1 MSIKDNGIGMSEA
14 EIIDNLGTIARSGTK
29 KFLETLSGDSAKD
42 AQLIGQFGVGFY
54 SAFIVADKVTV
65 LTKRS
70 DAPAVR
76 WESDGE
82 GQYEIQAA
90 DKTDRGTEVILHLR
104 DEDKEFLEPARLRQ
118 LVRKYSDHLSIPIV
132 LKTGDT
138 EETLNQAK
146 AFWTRP
152 KSELKDEDY
161 QAFYKHI
168 SHDTEDARVWAHN
181 KVEGNIEY
189 TSLLYL
195 PKRAPFDLFEREQKG
210 GIQLYVKRVF
220 IMDKAAELL
229 PPYLRFM
236 RGLVDSSDLPLNV
249 SRELLQNNRT
259 VEKIKAALVKRTLDL
274 LEDLAANKPAEYA
287 EFWKT
292 FGTVLKEGIID
303 DPANKIRIAKLLR
316 FNSTAESGDAP
327 NVTLEAYV
335 SRMKADQKAI
345 YYLTADTLAAAR
357 NSPHLEGFRAKG
369 MEVLL
374 LTDRIDEWVAGHLHE
389 FEGKTL
395 ANVASAAADVA
406 SAIETPEKAAA
417 ETRLQRHA
425 GSRLAKALAGKIAKA
440 QVSARLTDSPAV
452 LIAGEFGLSLRMG
465 RILKQ
470 AGQNNPFATLPILE
484 LNPKHPL
491 AQRLKDTA
499 DEAAFA
505 DLAHVLYDQAM
516 LAEGGELDDPASFRA
531 AREPADRGRA
541 FRAAENY
548 SELSMLT
555 PQWAAND
562 GAMAA
567 GGTPDV
573 DDAPLLDAYSGAVIG
588 ALERVAPAVTFIEVA
603 GPSRG
608 RAHAAGARSKPA
620 VRVFSSRPTATCSP
634 TVMWSMAPTRSPC
647 VSMTIRDFT
656 PISWAMTRIRTWRCC
671 ASDTRARCRT
681 RSSAILHA

>member
-1 MSIKDNGIGMSEA
+1 MTPEIKEFQAETKQVLRLVIHSLYSHKEIFLRELVSNASDACEKLRFEAIANPELLGGDSLSITLTPDSPAGTLSIKDNGIGMSKE
-14 EIIDNLGTIARSGTK
+14 EVIDNLGTIARSGTK

-65 LTKRS
+65 LSKRG
-70 DAPAVR
+70 DAPGVR

-82 GQYEIQAA
+82 GQYQIEDS
-90 DKTDRGTEVILHLR
+90 DKADRGTEVILHLR
-104 DEDKEFLEPARLRQ
+104 DEDKEFLEPSRLRQ
-118 LVRKYSDHLSIPIV
+118 LVRKYSDHLSTPIV
-132 LKTGDT
+132 LKADDK
-138 EETLNQAK
+138 EETVNQAK

-152 KSELKDEDY
+152 KAELKDEDY

-168 SHDTEDARVWAHN
+168 SHDSEDARLWSHN

-195 PKRAPFDLFEREQKG
+195 PKRAPFDLYEREQKG

-259 VEKIKAALVKRTLDL
+259 VEKIKAALVKRSLDM
-274 LEDLAANKPAEYA
+274 LEDLAANKPQEYA
-287 EFWKT
+287 EFWQT
-292 FGTVLKEGIID
+292 FGMVLKEGIID
-303 DPANKIRIAKLLR
+303 DQANKIRIAKLLR
-316 FNSTAESGDAP
+316 FNSSAEGGDAP
-327 NVTLEAYV
+327 AVTLEAYV
-335 SRMKADQKAI
+335 SRMKAEQKAI
-345 YYLTADTLAAAR
+345 YYLTADSLAAAR

-374 LTDRIDEWVAGHLHE
+374 LTDRIDEWVAAHLHE

-406 SAIETPEKAAA
+406 SAIETPDKAAA
-417 ETRLQRHA
+417 ESTFKDTLERL
-425 GSRLAKALAGKIAKA
+425 GKSLLGKIASA

-452 LIAGEFGLSLRMG
+452 LVAGEFGMSLRMG

-470 AGQNNPFATLPILE
+470 AGQTNPFATLPILE
-484 LNPKHPL
+484 VNPKHPL
-491 AQRLKDTA
+491 IERLKDTN

-516 LAEGGELDDPASFRA
+516 LAEGGELDDPAIFVR
-531 AREPADRGRA
+531 RVNRLIVEG
-541 FRAAENY
+541 
-548 SELSMLT
+548 LSAQ
-555 PQWAAND
+555 PK
-562 GAMAA
+562 
-567 GGTPDV
+567 
-573 DDAPLLDAYSGAVIG
+573 I
-588 ALERVAPAVTFIEVA
+588 
-603 GPSRG
+603 
-608 RAHAAGARSKPA
+608 
-620 VRVFSSRPTATCSP
+620 
-634 TVMWSMAPTRSPC
+634 
-647 VSMTIRDFT
+647 
-656 PISWAMTRIRTWRCC
+656 
-671 ASDTRARCRT
+671 
-681 RSSAILHA
+681 ILS

>member
-1 MSIKDNGIGMSEA
+1 MTTETEPAAAQKPQIKEFQAETKQVLRLVIHSLYSHKEIFLRELISNASDACEKLRFEAIATPELLGSDALSITLTPDTDAGTLSIKDNGIGMSEA

-70 DAPAVR
+70 DSPGVR

-132 LKTGDT
+132 LKTGET
-138 EETLNQAK
+138 QETLNQAK

-168 SHDTEDARVWAHN
+168 SHDTEDARIWAHN
-181 KVEGNIEY
+181 RVEGNIEY

-195 PKRAPFDLFEREQKG
+195 PKHAPFDLYDREQKG

-274 LEDLAANKPAEYA
+274 LEDLAANKPEEYT

-303 DPANKIRIAKLLR
+303 DPANKVRIAKLLR
-316 FNSTAESGDAP
+316 FHSTAESGDAP
-327 NVTLEAYV
+327 NVTLDAYV

-389 FEGKTL
+389 FEGKPL

-417 ETRLQRHA
+417 ESAFKDTLDRL
-425 GSRLAKALAGKIAKA
+425 GKSLAGKIASA

-470 AGQNNPFATLPILE
+470 AGQNNPFAALPILE

-491 AQRLKDTA
+491 VLRLKDTS
-499 DEAAFA
+499 DQEAFA

-516 LAEGGELDDPASFRA
+516 LAEGGELEDPAGFVRRVNKLIVEGLA
-531 AREPADRGRA
+531 AQPKII
-541 FRAAENY
+541 
-548 SELSMLT
+548 LS
-555 PQWAAND
+555 
-562 GAMAA
+562 
-567 GGTPDV
+567 
-573 DDAPLLDAYSGAVIG
+573 
-588 ALERVAPAVTFIEVA
+588 
-603 GPSRG
+603 
-608 RAHAAGARSKPA
+608 
-620 VRVFSSRPTATCSP
+620 
-634 TVMWSMAPTRSPC
+634 
-647 VSMTIRDFT
+647 
-656 PISWAMTRIRTWRCC
+656 
-671 ASDTRARCRT
+671 
-681 RSSAILHA
+681 

>member
-1 MSIKDNGIGMSEA
+1 MTTETQPQTKEFQAETKQVLRLVIHSLYSHKEIFLRELISNASDACEKLRFEALAKPDLLGSDALSVTLIPDSAAGTLCVKDNGIGMSEA
-14 EIIDNLGTIARSGTK
+14 EVIDNLGTIARSGTK

-70 DAPAVR
+70 DSPAVR
-76 WESDGE
+76 WDSDGE
-82 GQYEIQAA
+82 GQYQIQSDA
-90 DKTDRGTEVILHLR
+90 KSDRGSEVILHLR

-132 LKTGDT
+132 LKTGDS
-138 EETLNQAK
+138 EETVNQAK

-152 KSELKDEDY
+152 KSELSDEDY
-161 QAFYKHI
+161 QAFYKHLT
-168 SHDTEDARVWAHN
+168 HDLEPARLWAHN
-181 KVEGNIEY
+181 KVEGGIEY

-236 RGLVDSSDLPLNV
+236 RGLVDTADLPLNV

-259 VEKIKAALVKRTLDL
+259 VEKIKSALVKRSLDL
-274 LEDLAANKPAEYA
+274 LEDLAANKPEEYA

-292 FGTVLKEGIID
+292 FGTVLKEGIIED
-303 DPANKIRIAKLLR
+303 AGQKERIAKLLR
-316 FNSTAESGDAP
+316 FHSTAASGDAP
-327 NVTLEAYV
+327 EVTLAQYV
-335 SRMKADQKAI
+335 SRMQADQKAI

-357 NSPHLEGFRAKG
+357 NSPHLEAFRAKG

-374 LTDRIDEWVAGHLHE
+374 LIDRIDEWVAGHLHE
-389 FEGKTL
+389 FEGKPL
-395 ANVASAAADVA
+395 ANVASSAADVA

-417 ETRLQRHA
+417 ESAFKDTAERL
-425 GSRLAKALAGKIAKA
+425 GKVLSGKIASA

-452 LIAGEFGLSLRMG
+452 LVAGEFGVSLRMG

-470 AGQNNPFATLPILE
+470 AGQNNPFATLPVLE

-491 AQRLKDTA
+491 VERLRETA
-499 DEAAFA
+499 DESAFA

-516 LAEGGELDDPASFRA
+516 LAEGGELDDPAIFVR
-531 AREPADRGRA
+531 RVNRLIV
-541 FRAAENY
+541 ENLATQ
-548 SELSMLT
+548 SKIILS
-555 PQWAAND
+555 
-562 GAMAA
+562 
-567 GGTPDV
+567 
-573 DDAPLLDAYSGAVIG
+573 
-588 ALERVAPAVTFIEVA
+588 
-603 GPSRG
+603 
-608 RAHAAGARSKPA
+608 
-620 VRVFSSRPTATCSP
+620 
-634 TVMWSMAPTRSPC
+634 
-647 VSMTIRDFT
+647 
-656 PISWAMTRIRTWRCC
+656 
-671 ASDTRARCRT
+671 
-681 RSSAILHA
+681 

>member
-1 MSIKDNGIGMSEA
+1 MTTETQPIAETAPQIKEFQAETKQVLRLVIHSLYSHKEIFLRELISNSSDALEKLRFEAIGKPDLLGADSLSVTLSPDSAAKTLSIKDNGIGMSEA
-14 EIIDNLGTIARSGTK
+14 EVIDNLGTIARSGTK

-65 LTKRS
+65 LSKRS

-76 WESDGE
+76 WDSDGE
-82 GQYEIQAA
+82 GQYQIQVS
-90 DKTDRGTEVILHLR
+90 DKADRGTEVILHLR
-104 DEDKEFLEPARLRQ
+104 DEDKEFLEPTRLRQ
-118 LVRKYSDHLSIPIV
+118 LVRKYSDHLSIPVI
-132 LKTGDT
+132 LKTGETD
-138 EETLNQAK
+138 ETLNQAK

-152 KSELKDEDY
+152 KPELRDEDY
-161 QAFYKHI
+161 QAFYKHLT
-168 SHDTEDARVWAHN
+168 HDTEDARVWAHN

-210 GIQLYVKRVF
+210 GIHLYVKRVF

-259 VEKIKAALVKRTLDL
+259 VEKIKSALVKRSLDL
-274 LEDLAANKPAEYA
+274 LEDLAAHKPQEYA

-292 FGTVLKEGIID
+292 FGAVLKEGIID
-303 DPANKIRIAKLLR
+303 DPGQKARIAKLLR
-316 FNSTAESGDAP
+316 FNSSADLPGAAAP
-327 NVTLEAYV
+327 GAAAPDVTLEAYV
-335 SRMKADQKAI
+335 SRMPADQKAI
-345 YYLTADTLAAAR
+345 YYLTADSLTAAR

-374 LTDRIDEWVAGHLHE
+374 LTDRIDEWVAAHLHE

-395 ANVASAAADVA
+395 ANVASSAADVA

-417 ETRLQRHA
+417 ESAFKDTLDRL
-425 GSRLAKALAGKIAKA
+425 GKSLPGKIASA

-452 LIAGEFGLSLRMG
+452 LVAGEFGMSLRMG

-484 LNPKHPL
+484 VNPKHPL
-491 AQRLKDTA
+491 VERLKQTQDDA
-499 DEAAFA
+499 SFS

-516 LAEGGELDDPASFRA
+516 LSEGGELDDPAIFVRRVNRLIVEGLA
-531 AREPADRGRA
+531 AQPKII
-541 FRAAENY
+541 
-548 SELSMLT
+548 LS
-555 PQWAAND
+555 
-562 GAMAA
+562 
-567 GGTPDV
+567 
-573 DDAPLLDAYSGAVIG
+573 
-588 ALERVAPAVTFIEVA
+588 
-603 GPSRG
+603 
-608 RAHAAGARSKPA
+608 
-620 VRVFSSRPTATCSP
+620 
-634 TVMWSMAPTRSPC
+634 
-647 VSMTIRDFT
+647 
-656 PISWAMTRIRTWRCC
+656 
-671 ASDTRARCRT
+671 
-681 RSSAILHA
+681 

>member
-1 MSIKDNGIGMSEA
+1 MTTETEANPTAASKPQIKEFQAETKQVLRLVIHSLYSHKEIFLRELVSNASDACEKLRFEAIAKPDLMGSDSLSITLTPDSAAQTLSIKDNGIGMSEA
-14 EIIDNLGTIARSGTK
+14 EIIDNLGTIARSGTR

-65 LTKRS
+65 LTKRTDS
-70 DAPAVR
+70 PGVR

-82 GQYEIQAA
+82 GQYEIQGS
-90 DKTDRGTEVILHLR
+90 DKSDRGTEVILHLR
-104 DEDKEFLEPARLRQ
+104 DEDKEFLEPGRLRQ

-132 LKTGDT
+132 LKTDEK

-161 QAFYKHI
+161 QAFYKHLT
-168 SHDTEDARVWAHN
+168 HDSEDARVWAHN

-210 GIQLYVKRVF
+210 GIHLYVKRVF

-259 VEKIKAALVKRTLDL
+259 VEKIKSALVKRSLDM
-274 LEDLAANKPAEYA
+274 LEDLAANKPQEYA

-292 FGTVLKEGIID
+292 FGVVLKEGIID
-303 DPANKIRIAKLLR
+303 DPAQKTRIAKLLR
-316 FNSTAESGDAP
+316 FHSTADTSDEP
-327 NVTLEAYV
+327 EVTLEAYV
-335 SRMKADQKAI
+335 SRMKADQKSI
-345 YYLTADTLAAAR
+345 YYLTADSLSAAR

-374 LTDRIDEWVAGHLHE
+374 LTDRIDEWVAAHLHE

-395 ANVASAAADVA
+395 ANVASSAADVA

-417 ETRLQRHA
+417 ETAFKDTLERL
-425 GSRLAKALAGKIAKA
+425 GKALLGKIASA

-452 LIAGEFGLSLRMG
+452 LVAGEYGMSLRMG

-484 LNPKHPL
+484 VNAKHPL
-491 AQRLKDTA
+491 VERLKATA
-499 DEAAFA
+499 DDESFS

-516 LAEGGELDDPASFRA
+516 LAEGGELDDPAVFVRRVNRLIVEGMSA
-531 AREPADRGRA
+531 QPKII
-541 FRAAENY
+541 
-548 SELSMLT
+548 LS
-555 PQWAAND
+555 
-562 GAMAA
+562 
-567 GGTPDV
+567 
-573 DDAPLLDAYSGAVIG
+573 
-588 ALERVAPAVTFIEVA
+588 
-603 GPSRG
+603 
-608 RAHAAGARSKPA
+608 
-620 VRVFSSRPTATCSP
+620 
-634 TVMWSMAPTRSPC
+634 
-647 VSMTIRDFT
+647 
-656 PISWAMTRIRTWRCC
+656 
-671 ASDTRARCRT
+671 
-681 RSSAILHA
+681 

>member
-1 MSIKDNGIGMSEA
+1 MTTETQPQIKEFQAETKQVLRLVIHSLYSHKEIFLRELISNASDACEKLRFEAIANPGLMGADELSVTLIPDAAAGTLTVKDNDIGMNQDEV
-14 EIIDNLGTIARSGTK
+14 IDNLGTIARSGTK
-29 KFLETLSGDSAKD
+29 KFLEGLSGDSAKD

-54 SAFIVADKVTV
+54 SAFIVADRVTV
-65 LTKRS
+65 LSKRA
-70 DAPAVR
+70 DAPGVR
-76 WESDGE
+76 WDSDGE
-82 GQYEIQAA
+82 GTYEIRPD
-90 DKTDRGTEVILHLR
+90 DKADRGTEVIMHLR
-104 DEDKEFLEPARLRQ
+104 EEDKEFLEPSRLKQ
-118 LVRKYSDHLSIPIV
+118 LVRKYSDHLGIPIV
-132 LKTGDT
+132 LKTGDA

-152 KSELKDEDY
+152 KSELTDEDY

-168 SHDTEDARVWAHN
+168 THDSEGARLWAHN

-210 GIQLYVKRVF
+210 GVQLYVKRVF

-236 RGLVDSSDLPLNV
+236 RGLVDTADLPLNV

-259 VEKIKAALVKRTLDL
+259 VEKIKSALVKRSLDL
-274 LEDLAANKPAEYA
+274 LEDLAAKPAEYA

-303 DPANKIRIAKLLR
+303 DPANKVRIAKLLR
-316 FNSTAESGDAP
+316 FHSTAESGDAP
-327 NVTLEAYV
+327 NVTLDAYV

-389 FEGKTL
+389 FEGKPL
-395 ANVASAAADVA
+395 ASVASAAADVA

-417 ETRLQRHA
+417 ESAFKDTLDRL
-425 GSRLAKALAGKIAKA
+425 GKSLAGKIASA

-470 AGQNNPFATLPILE
+470 AGQNNPFAALPILE

-491 AQRLKDTA
+491 VLRLKDTS
-499 DEAAFA
+499 DQEAFA

-516 LAEGGELDDPASFRA
+516 LAEGGELEDPAAYLRRVNKLIVEGLA
-531 AREPADRGRA
+531 AQPKII
-541 FRAAENY
+541 
-548 SELSMLT
+548 LS
-555 PQWAAND
+555 
-562 GAMAA
+562 
-567 GGTPDV
+567 
-573 DDAPLLDAYSGAVIG
+573 
-588 ALERVAPAVTFIEVA
+588 
-603 GPSRG
+603 
-608 RAHAAGARSKPA
+608 
-620 VRVFSSRPTATCSP
+620 
-634 TVMWSMAPTRSPC
+634 
-647 VSMTIRDFT
+647 
-656 PISWAMTRIRTWRCC
+656 
-671 ASDTRARCRT
+671 
-681 RSSAILHA
+681 

>member
-1 MSIKDNGIGMSEA
+1 MTTETEPAAAQKPQIKEFQAETKQVLRLVIHSLYSHKEIFLRELISNASDACEKLRFEAIAKPELLGSDALSITLTPDTDAGTLSIKDNGIGMTEA

-70 DAPAVR
+70 DSPGVR

-132 LKTGDT
+132 LKTGETQD
-138 EETLNQAK
+138 TLNQAK

-168 SHDTEDARVWAHN
+168 SHDTEDARIWAHN
-181 KVEGNIEY
+181 RVEGNIEY

-195 PKRAPFDLFEREQKG
+195 PKHAPFDLYDREQKG

-274 LEDLAANKPAEYA
+274 LEDLAANKPEEYA

-303 DPANKIRIAKLLR
+303 DPANKVRIAKLLR
-316 FNSTAESGDAP
+316 FHSTAESGDAP
-327 NVTLEAYV
+327 NVTLDAYV

-389 FEGKTL
+389 FEGKPL
-395 ANVASAAADVA
+395 ASVASAAADVA

-417 ETRLQRHA
+417 ESAFKDTLDRL
-425 GSRLAKALAGKIAKA
+425 GKSLAGKIASA

-470 AGQNNPFATLPILE
+470 AGQNNPFAALPILE

-491 AQRLKDTA
+491 VLRLKDTS
-499 DEAAFA
+499 DQEAFA

-516 LAEGGELDDPASFRA
+516 LAEGGELEDPAAYLRRVNKLIVEGLA
-531 AREPADRGRA
+531 AQPKII
-541 FRAAENY
+541 
-548 SELSMLT
+548 LS
-555 PQWAAND
+555 
-562 GAMAA
+562 
-567 GGTPDV
+567 
-573 DDAPLLDAYSGAVIG
+573 
-588 ALERVAPAVTFIEVA
+588 
-603 GPSRG
+603 
-608 RAHAAGARSKPA
+608 
-620 VRVFSSRPTATCSP
+620 
-634 TVMWSMAPTRSPC
+634 
-647 VSMTIRDFT
+647 
-656 PISWAMTRIRTWRCC
+656 
-671 ASDTRARCRT
+671 
-681 RSSAILHA
+681 

>member
-1 MSIKDNGIGMSEA
+1 MTTETEPAAAQKPQIKEFQAETKQVLRLVIHSLYSHKEIFLRELISNASDACEKLRFEAIAKPELLGSDALSITLTPDTDAGTLSIKDNGIGMSEA

-70 DAPAVR
+70 DSPGVR

-132 LKTGDT
+132 LTTGET
-138 EETLNQAK
+138 QETLNQAK

-168 SHDTEDARVWAHN
+168 SHDTEDARIWAHN
-181 KVEGNIEY
+181 RVEGNIEY

-195 PKRAPFDLFEREQKG
+195 PKHAPFDLYDREQKG

-274 LEDLAANKPAEYA
+274 LEDLAANKPEEYA

-303 DPANKIRIAKLLR
+303 DPANKVRIAKLLR
-316 FNSTAESGDAP
+316 FHSTAESGDAP
-327 NVTLEAYV
+327 NVTLDAYV

-389 FEGKTL
+389 FEGKPL
-395 ANVASAAADVA
+395 ASVASAAADVA

-417 ETRLQRHA
+417 ESAFKDTLDRL
-425 GSRLAKALAGKIAKA
+425 GKSLAGKIASA

-470 AGQNNPFATLPILE
+470 AGQNNPFAALPILE

-491 AQRLKDTA
+491 VLRLKDTS
-499 DEAAFA
+499 DQEAFA

-516 LAEGGELDDPASFRA
+516 LAEGGELEDPAAYLRRVNKLIVEGLA
-531 AREPADRGRA
+531 AQPKII
-541 FRAAENY
+541 
-548 SELSMLT
+548 LS
-555 PQWAAND
+555 
-562 GAMAA
+562 
-567 GGTPDV
+567 
-573 DDAPLLDAYSGAVIG
+573 
-588 ALERVAPAVTFIEVA
+588 
-603 GPSRG
+603 
-608 RAHAAGARSKPA
+608 
-620 VRVFSSRPTATCSP
+620 
-634 TVMWSMAPTRSPC
+634 
-647 VSMTIRDFT
+647 
-656 PISWAMTRIRTWRCC
+656 
-671 ASDTRARCRT
+671 
-681 RSSAILHA
+681 